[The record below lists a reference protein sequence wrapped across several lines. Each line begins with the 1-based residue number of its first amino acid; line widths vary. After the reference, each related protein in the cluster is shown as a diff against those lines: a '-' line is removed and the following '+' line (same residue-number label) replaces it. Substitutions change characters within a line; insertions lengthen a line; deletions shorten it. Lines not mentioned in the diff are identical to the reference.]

1 SGHRVLFRRVELVAL
16 SKNHAVTVF
25 RAATTRR
32 PVRTGPVRTPSSWT
46 QPDVDPAEYTSG
58 DGYYRWT
65 IGTNPQRLCA
75 ISPTTATGQQL
86 TCSVTFPPDTPG
98 HRVPVPR
105 PAERDP
111 DRPGERL
118 APHHRR
124 GGPLGDREL
133 PPNSRIRVGDIE
145 CTALPDNGF
154 DCTTPDA
161 AFRLHDN
168 TLTARGQAAAPAATP
183 PPPTPSDG
191 PYDTTEIVGPGT
203 ACGAA
208 TGDIIVKVEAGTISC
223 AEALAT
229 ITKYRA
235 LPPDPT
241 AGNTN
246 NHTFDGWQCMSQ
258 TAAMAADLGYSTSC
272 RNETTAT
279 HLTTPVA
286 ASKPPSLRVVRD
298 RRAAP
303 YSIGIVHE

>member
-1 SGHRVLFRRVELVAL
+1 MRHLAHHRDRPTAHLQRHLPAGHPPVTESPFQGPPNAIQIVPGSGWHPTIVE
-16 SKNHAVTVF
+16 AVHSET
-25 RAATTRR
+25 ANCH
-32 PVRTGPVRTPSSWT
+32 RTPASES
-46 QPDVDPAEYTSG
+46 ATS
-58 DGYYRWT
+58 
-65 IGTNPQRLCA
+65 NA
-75 ISPTTATGQQL
+75 
-86 TCSVTFPPDTPG
+86 
-98 HRVPVPR
+98 
-105 PAERDP
+105 
-111 DRPGERL
+111 
-118 APHHRR
+118 RR
-124 GGPLGDREL
+124 
-133 PPNSRIRVGDIE
+133 
-145 CTALPDNGF
+145 ALPDNGF

-161 AFRLHDN
+161 AFRFHDN

-191 PYDTTEIVGPGT
+191 PYGTTEIVGPGT

-246 NHTFDGWQCMSQ
+246 NHTFDGWQCMSP